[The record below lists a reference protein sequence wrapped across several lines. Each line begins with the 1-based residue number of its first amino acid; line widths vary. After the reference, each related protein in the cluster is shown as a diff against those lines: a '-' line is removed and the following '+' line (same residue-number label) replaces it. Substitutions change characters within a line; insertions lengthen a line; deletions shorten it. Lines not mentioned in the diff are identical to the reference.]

1 LSLGQ
6 PSNIRMLWMCVN
18 IDSSI
23 PISNMP
29 FKFILILTIYM
40 SNNIMD
46 NLDLIIQGL
55 LLNFLNQNFKF
66 LTKHLLLLFLSKTHN
81 LSGIYNQIWMGRLIK
96 YGNMRLD
103 LASIL
108 NSNFVTLLNYQSLDQ
123 CLKPIN
129 YFNNRW
135 IALAMKPLRVLGPI
149 SQVKMIIWNPSVV
162 NIFIVS
168 LLTDFNISRLACLH

>member
-1 LSLGQ
+1 MFLSLGQ
-6 PSNIRMLWMCVN
+6 PSSIRMLWMCVN

-23 PISNMP
+23 PISNMS

-81 LSGIYNQIWMGRLIK
+81 LSWIYNQIWMERLIK
-96 YGNMRLD
+96 YGTMRLD

-108 NSNFVTLLNYQSLDQ
+108 TSLTHSIFVTLLNYQSLDQ
-123 CLKPIN
+123 CLKSIN
-129 YFNNRW
+129 YFNDRW
-135 IALAMKPLRVLGPI
+135 IALAMKPLRVLGP
-149 SQVKMIIWNPSVV
+149 
-162 NIFIVS
+162 
-168 LLTDFNISRLACLH
+168 

>member
-1 LSLGQ
+1 
-6 PSNIRMLWMCVN
+6 MCV

-29 FKFILILTIYM
+29 FKFILILTIFM

-66 LTKHLLLLFLSKTHN
+66 LSKH
-81 LSGIYNQIWMGRLIK
+81 IYFFNPKHTIWVESIIK
-96 YGNMRLD
+96 YERKDLVKHGTMRLD
-103 LASIL
+103 LAWSLIHRHIPFL
-108 NSNFVTLLNYQSLDQ
+108 KSNVWINVWN
-123 CLKPIN
+123 PEN

-135 IALAMKPLRVLGPI
+135 IALAMI
-149 SQVKMIIWNPSVV
+149 TSHVKMILYFEIHQ
-162 NIFIVS
+162 
-168 LLTDFNISRLACLH
+168 LAK